1 MSSYEHLLVEHDDG
15 VTWVSLNRPEVRNAV
30 NEKMQKELRDVWT
43 KARYDNDVRC
53 LVLTGEGKAFCTG
66 ADRAEAVNEE
76 NSKNIEQGIYPGYPT
91 PWVYDDPGRDI
102 GPKSCDLWKPVIA
115 AVHGM
120 ACAAAF
126 YMLGETDFIIASE
139 DATFFDPHVTYGMT
153 AAYEPTHMLT
163 KMPFPELVRLYLM
176 GNYERMSAQRAAR
189 DRPRLRGHARRRAAR
204 ASGLGRARD
213 RRTADARDPG
223 HPARAVDRAG
233 AVALPGDRA
242 GQPVHADR
250 HRRGQSS
257 APATPSSRRA
267 GGSSGGC
274 ADPCYAGSGMS

>member
-176 GNYERMSAQRAAR
+176 GNYERMSAQRAHEIGLVSEVTPVDELRERAGWAAHAIAEQPTLAIQGTLR
-189 DRPRLRGHARRRAAR
+189 ALWTAQELSRSQAIALASLYTRIGTDAAEFRAGDAKFSSGKRIEWRLR
-204 ASGLGRARD
+204 
-213 RRTADARDPG
+213 
-223 HPARAVDRAG
+223 
-233 AVALPGDRA
+233 
-242 GQPVHADR
+242 
-250 HRRGQSS
+250 
-257 APATPSSRRA
+257 
-267 GGSSGGC
+267 
-274 ADPCYAGSGMS
+274 